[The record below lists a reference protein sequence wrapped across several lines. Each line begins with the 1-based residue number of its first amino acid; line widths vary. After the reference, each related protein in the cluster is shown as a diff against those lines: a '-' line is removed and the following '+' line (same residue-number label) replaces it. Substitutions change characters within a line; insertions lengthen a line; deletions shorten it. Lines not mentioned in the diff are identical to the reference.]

1 MPKRPLSAQFSVAA
15 SIYGVLS
22 SGQRGSARVCVCAH
36 TPVRQYRQEW
46 KGKEKVQNDQDVV
59 LPSRGLHSGGGAR
72 VSTVI

>member
-1 MPKRPLSAQFSVAA
+1 MLKRPLPAQFSVAA

-22 SGQRGSARVCVCAH
+22 SGQRGMARVCGC
-36 TPVRQYRQEW
+36 VREYRQEW
-46 KGKEKVQNDQDVV
+46 KGKEKVQNDRDVV